1 MHLSELRNMEK
12 LISRGNDDKSEKGI
26 KKCYKELCT
35 ASMILLGRGG
45 GGEESREK
53 RKLAPELGCSVKK
66 RVRNQANSF
75 CESLTVNSPRKRTGP
90 ETVTTTL
97 PRNQQVLFS

>member
-45 GGEESREK
+45 RGRGKQIFLGPFVLHNDGLLVPAYVILLGMAK
-53 RKLAPELGCSVKK
+53 RGFQSECFYLE
-66 RVRNQANSF
+66 R
-75 CESLTVNSPRKRTGP
+75 
-90 ETVTTTL
+90 
-97 PRNQQVLFS
+97 

>member
-45 GGEESREK
+45 RGRGKQREE
-53 RKLAPELGCSVKK
+53 
-66 RVRNQANSF
+66 
-75 CESLTVNSPRKRTGP
+75 
-90 ETVTTTL
+90 ETST
-97 PRNQQVLFS
+97 